1 MKHMPALLALLTLL
15 APAFATAQNTGTAA
29 TPPAKN
35 TLARDTLAFERAEHL
50 RNGVNLSHWFAQ
62 EKSYSVQRLRNAVT
76 SDDLR
81 LIKKLGLD
89 HIRLPVDAPQLY
101 KWQNKDA
108 DGIAYMGELERVV
121 AETSQLGLAV
131 IIDIH
136 SGNEFNNK
144 LQQGGLDGE
153 PVKKFLALW
162 GALAAHFAQT
172 DPKLV
177 FFEIL
182 NEPHIA
188 DQTLNWNLHKLAAGK
203 IRAAA
208 PDHTIIACPGSRKA
222 DISGLLDIKQ
232 LLPFPNIIY
241 TFHNYKPDA
250 FSHQGAG
257 WVTWAPYKEFRYVP
271 YPSTPENVAKA
282 LSQVTT
288 DKAKKIIKQYGDER
302 WDGARIDSE
311 VFTPARKWS
320 ESHGV
325 PAYVGEYGVL
335 AGKVDPAMRAQCIRD
350 MRAAINKNNL
360 YGALWD
366 YQTNFGL
373 VKKTK
378 GGKAVPDPAIVEAL
392 GLALPSGE

>member
-1 MKHMPALLALLTLL
+1 MNTHKKPRTLLALALALLALSALQPFSLSAL
-15 APAFATAQNTGTAA
+15 SA
-29 TPPAKN
+29 
-35 TLARDTLAFERAEHL
+35 DTLAFERAAHL

-62 EKSYSVQRLRNAVT
+62 EKAGSYSVQRLRNAVT
-76 SDDLR
+76 TDDLR
-81 LIKKLGLD
+81 LIKTLGLD
-89 HIRLPVDAPQLY
+89 HVRLPVDAPQLY
-101 KWQNKDA
+101 KWQAKDA
-108 DGIAYMGELERVV
+108 AGLAYMTELDRAVKEI
-121 AETSQLGLAV
+121 TQLNLAV

-144 LQQGGLDGE
+144 LQQAGLNGDAT
-153 PVKKFLALW
+153 KKFLALW
-162 GALAAHFAQT
+162 GDLAAHYAQT

-182 NEPHIA
+182 NEPHMTNQ
-188 DQTLNWNLHKLAAGK
+188 DFNWNLHKLAAGK

-208 PDHTIIACPGSRKA
+208 PAHTIIACCGSRKA

-257 WVTWAPYKEFRYVP
+257 WVDWAPYKEFRYVP
-271 YPSTPENVAKA
+271 YPSTPENVTKA
-282 LSQVTT
+282 LAQVTS

-302 WDGARIDSE
+302 WDGARIDGE
-311 VFTPARKWS
+311 VFTPARKWC
-320 ESHGV
+320 ERNGV

-335 AGKVDPAMRAQCIRD
+335 GGKVDPAMRAQCIHD

-373 VKKTK
+373 VTKTK
-378 GGKAVPDPAIVEAL
+378 GAKAVPDPAIVKAL
-392 GLALPSGE
+392 GLTLPAE